1 MLLLIQIR
9 DFGYVSGSI
18 FGAASL
24 IPQQQF
30 LDILMIGSGLLGN
43 RKRIYRFF
51 QSFTGYKPVHSSF
64 SILHP
69 YPVCTPRMKLFV
81 RRCIHV

>member
-1 MLLLIQIR
+1 MLLLIQIC

-18 FGAASL
+18 FRAASL

-30 LDILMIGSGLLGN
+30 LDILMIDSGLLGN

-51 QSFTGYKPVHSSF
+51 QSFTGYKPEHSSF
-64 SILHP
+64 SMIS
-69 YPVCTPRMKLFV
+69 RV
-81 RRCIHV
+81 RAYSVEI